1 MGIITRATFDRQFVM
16 LVLGAI
22 AVDDF
27 NLATVS
33 SDRDRESDD
42 IIASSDKLEVI
53 FCDTSFWC
61 CSVEKQFYLF
71 QETGLKFRITSR
83 VNFGCSTC
91 LRSWHSSESYKRLN
105 KGRGTSDWVSSEAL
119 KSTLKHKLIISS
131 LDILSLRKE
140 YYIYKIIILVSK
152 HLFINK

>member
-1 MGIITRATFDRQFVM
+1 MGIITRATFDRQSVM

-53 FCDTSFWC
+53 FCDTSF
-61 CSVEKQFYLF
+61 
-71 QETGLKFRITSR
+71 
-83 VNFGCSTC
+83 
-91 LRSWHSSESYKRLN
+91 
-105 KGRGTSDWVSSEAL
+105 
-119 KSTLKHKLIISS
+119 
-131 LDILSLRKE
+131 
-140 YYIYKIIILVSK
+140 
-152 HLFINK
+152 